1 MKKKFII
8 LVSFI
13 LLVLVIVI
21 LIKNIEGS
29 ESTKRSML
37 DTNEP
42 NQNILNEQF
51 LDIQAIEQYKGKKII
66 LLFWQIWCPP
76 CRDELAILNNVYET
90 LGENKKDVILLT
102 VTKPKMDQNGYEE
115 DKTIDEI
122 KQFFSE
128 NKYKFPVLF
137 DTEKTLYLSFNVNSF
152 PTTIIIDENGNEIQR
167 KTEAEL
173 TEEEFLELIY

>member
-29 ESTKRSML
+29 ESTKISML

-51 LDIQAIEQYKGKKII
+51 LDIQAIEQYKGKKIV
-66 LLFWQIWCPP
+66 LLFWQIWYPP
-76 CRDELAILNNVYET
+76 CRDELIILNNVYKT
-90 LGENKKDVILLT
+90 LGQNQRDVILLT
-102 VTKPKMDQNGYEE
+102 VTKLKTNQNNYEG
-115 DKTIDEI
+115 DKTIEEI
-122 KQFFSE
+122 KQFLTE
-128 NKYKFPVLF
+128 NKYEFPVLF
-137 DTEKTLYLSFNVNSF
+137 DTGKTLFSSFNVNSF
-152 PTTIIIDENGNEIQR
+152 PTTIIIDESGNEIQR

-173 TEEEFLELIY
+173 TEEEFLGLIY